1 MQHINLMFLLASL
14 LFTNFVY
21 HLAFTNKKNIAFLT
35 DLIPFAT
42 IWMTSLMPLHM
53 SSFTILKLSLIFS
66 IGGRLA
72 FERLKMIAS
81 KDYLLVYNL
90 IATAILL
97 TIAIK
102 PILIPILFINILTAF
117 VFSLEIIAKLQTNNV
132 ERSLYTKETM
142 EVGFIG
148 WVGGISLSLGS
159 SMFNQNL
166 GVSVIIIAVIAHLA
180 LEAKHSRKAIESTD
194 DRLLELEN
202 KFERSVEYEAKK
214 RTAQLADKV
223 EYIKEKSQKDPLTK
237 AYNRNG
243 ILNEMNGLIN
253 DSSVKIFSIALFDID
268 FFKAI
273 NDTKGHIIGDECL
286 KFLSYTFM
294 THNRKTDILGR
305 YGGDE
310 FILLMPHINAPAAIE
325 ICDRLR
331 KEIVVKSSP
340 KFSISMGI
348 ASYPYDGRSFNEL
361 LENADKSLYKAKEL
375 GKNRVSYE
383 GNVPI
388 LKK

>member
-1 MQHINLMFLLASL
+1 MQYINLLFLLSSL
-14 LFTNFVY
+14 FLTNFIY
-21 HLAFTNKKNIAFLT
+21 HLSFTNKKREAFLT
-35 DLIPFAT
+35 DLIPFVT
-42 IWMTSLMPLHM
+42 IWVTSLMPLQV
-53 SSFTILKLSLIFS
+53 SSFTILKLSLILS
-66 IGGRLA
+66 IGGRLI
-72 FERLKMIAS
+72 FERLMI
-81 KDYLLVYNL
+81 KTLKEYLLVYDFVAAGIIL
-90 IATAILL
+90 AIALN
-97 TIAIK
+97 
-102 PILIPILFINILTAF
+102 PILIPNLIINIF
-117 VFSLEIIAKLQTNNV
+117 VALIFSLEMISKLHVYNS
-132 ERSLYTKETM
+132 ERSLYSKETM

-159 SMFNQNL
+159 SVFNQNL
-166 GVSVIIIAVIAHLA
+166 GISVIIIAVVAHLA
-180 LEAKHSRKAIESTD
+180 LEAKHYRRAVENTD
-194 DRLLELEN
+194 GRLSELEN
-202 KFERSVEYEAKK
+202 KFERSVEFEAKK

-253 DSSVKIFSIALFDID
+253 DSSVKIFSIAMFDID
-268 FFKAI
+268 FFKTI

-294 THNRKTDILGR
+294 THNRKTDLLGR

-310 FILLMPHINAPAAIE
+310 FILLMPHVNAPAAME

-331 KEIVVKSSP
+331 KEVALKSSP

-361 LENADKSLYKAKEL
+361 LENADKGLYKAKEL
-375 GKNRVSYE
+375 GKNRVAYE
-383 GNVPI
+383 GNVPM

>member
-1 MQHINLMFLLASL
+1 MHYINLLFLLSSL
-14 LFTNFVY
+14 FLTNFIY
-21 HLAFTNKKNIAFLT
+21 HLSFTNKKREAFLT
-35 DLIPFAT
+35 DLIPFVT
-42 IWMTSLMPLHM
+42 IWVTSLMPLQV
-53 SSFTILKLSLIFS
+53 SSFTILKLSLILS
-66 IGGRLA
+66 IGGRLI
-72 FERLKMIAS
+72 FERLMI
-81 KDYLLVYNL
+81 KTLKEYLLVYDFVAAGIIL
-90 IATAILL
+90 AIALN
-97 TIAIK
+97 
-102 PILIPILFINILTAF
+102 PILIPNLIINIF
-117 VFSLEIIAKLQTNNV
+117 VALIFSLEMISKLHVYNS
-132 ERSLYTKETM
+132 ERSLYSKETM

-159 SMFNQNL
+159 SVFNQNL
-166 GVSVIIIAVIAHLA
+166 GISVIIIAVVAHLA
-180 LEAKHSRKAIESTD
+180 LEAKHYRRAVENTD
-194 DRLLELEN
+194 GRLSELEN
-202 KFERSVEYEAKK
+202 KFERSVEFEAKK
-214 RTAQLADKV
+214 RTAQLEDKV

-253 DSSVKIFSIALFDID
+253 DSSVKIFSIAMFDID
-268 FFKAI
+268 FFKTI

-294 THNRKTDILGR
+294 THNRKTDLLGR

-310 FILLMPHINAPAAIE
+310 FILLMPHVNAPAAME

-331 KEIVVKSSP
+331 KEVALKSSP

-361 LENADKSLYKAKEL
+361 LENADKGLYKAKEL
-375 GKNRVSYE
+375 GKNRVAYE
-383 GNVPI
+383 GNVPM

>member
-1 MQHINLMFLLASL
+1 MQYINLLFLLSSL
-14 LFTNFVY
+14 FLTNFIY
-21 HLAFTNKKNIAFLT
+21 HLSFTNKKNEAFLT
-35 DLIPFAT
+35 DLIPFVT
-42 IWMTSLMPLHM
+42 IWVTSLMPLQV
-53 SSFTILKLSLIFS
+53 SSFAILKLSLILS
-66 IGGRLA
+66 IGGRLI
-72 FERLKMIAS
+72 FERLMI
-81 KDYLLVYNL
+81 KTLKEYLLVYDFVATGIIL
-90 IATAILL
+90 AIALN
-97 TIAIK
+97 
-102 PILIPILFINILTAF
+102 PILIPNLIINIFVAL
-117 VFSLEIIAKLQTNNV
+117 VFSLEMISKLHVYNS
-132 ERSLYTKETM
+132 ERSLYSKETM

-159 SMFNQNL
+159 SVFNQNL
-166 GVSVIIIAVIAHLA
+166 GISVIIIAVVAHLA
-180 LEAKHSRKAIESTD
+180 LEAKHYRRAVESTD
-194 DRLLELEN
+194 GRLSELEN
-202 KFERSVEYEAKK
+202 KFERSVEFEAKK

-253 DSSVKIFSIALFDID
+253 DSSVKIFSIAMFDID
-268 FFKAI
+268 FFKTI

-294 THNRKTDILGR
+294 THNRKTDLLGR

-310 FILLMPHINAPAAIE
+310 FILLMPHVNAPAAME

-331 KEIVVKSSP
+331 KEVALKSSP

-375 GKNRVSYE
+375 GKNRVAYE
-383 GNVPI
+383 GNVPM

>member
-1 MQHINLMFLLASL
+1 MFLLSSL
-14 LFTNFVY
+14 FLTNFIY
-21 HLAFTNKKNIAFLT
+21 HLSFTSKKNVAFLT
-35 DLIPFAT
+35 DLIPFIT
-42 IWMTSLMPLHM
+42 IWVTSLMPLQI
-53 SSFTILKLSLIFS
+53 SSFTILKLSLVMS
-66 IGGRLA
+66 IGGRLI
-72 FERLKMIAS
+72 FERLSLKTS
-81 KDYLLVYNL
+81 KEYLLVYDFIAAGIILTVALNPIHIPNL
-90 IATAILL
+90 I
-97 TIAIK
+97 
-102 PILIPILFINILTAF
+102 INIF
-117 VFSLEIIAKLQTNNV
+117 VALIFSLEIISKLQTYNV
-132 ERSLYTKETM
+132 ERTLYSKETM

-159 SMFNQNL
+159 SVFNQNL
-166 GVSVIIIAVIAHLA
+166 GISVIIIAVVAHLA
-180 LEAKHSRKAIESTD
+180 LEAKHSRRALESTD
-194 DRLLELEN
+194 GRLSELEN
-202 KFERSVEYEAKK
+202 KFERSVEFEAKK

-237 AYNRNG
+237 ALNRNG

-253 DSSVKIFSIALFDID
+253 DSTVKIFSIAMFDID
-268 FFKAI
+268 FFKTI

-310 FILLMPHINAPAAIE
+310 FILLMPHVNAPAAME

-331 KEIVVKSSP
+331 KEVALKSSP

-361 LENADKSLYKAKEL
+361 LENADKGLYKAKEL
-375 GKNRVSYE
+375 GKNRVAYE

>member
-1 MQHINLMFLLASL
+1 MQYINLMFLLSA
-14 LFTNFVY
+14 LFLSNFIY

-35 DLIPFAT
+35 DLIPFAV
-42 IWMTSLMPLHM
+42 IWFTSLIPLQM
-53 SSFTILKLSLIFS
+53 SSFTILKLSLILS
-66 IGGRLA
+66 IGGRLV
-72 FERLKMIAS
+72 FERLKTKSA
-81 KDYLLVYNL
+81 KEYLLVYDF
-90 IATAILL
+90 IAAGILL
-97 TIAIK
+97 ALALK
-102 PILIPILFINILTAF
+102 PILIPNIIVNIFLALI
-117 VFSLEIIAKLQTNNV
+117 FSLEIISKLQTYNV

-159 SMFNQNL
+159 SVFNQNL
-166 GVSVIIIAVIAHLA
+166 GVSIIIIAVISHLA
-180 LEAKHSRKAIESTD
+180 LEAKHYKKALENTD
-194 DRLLELEN
+194 DRLSELEN
-202 KFERSVEYEAKK
+202 KFERTVEFEAKK

-237 AYNRNG
+237 AFNRNG
-243 ILNEMNGLIN
+243 ILNEMNALIN

-294 THNRKTDILGR
+294 THNRKTDLLGR

-310 FILLMPHINAPAAIE
+310 FILLMPHVNAPAAME

-331 KEIVVKSSP
+331 KEIALKSSP

-361 LENADKSLYKAKEL
+361 LENADKGLYKAKEL
-375 GKNRVSYE
+375 GKNRVAYE